1 MYCADIEWKRVA
13 KSMVRE
19 SSDRDDD
26 EGFIVVYFGSE
37 RRGWVED
44 SGGSDSGE
52 KLCCAVRVSGFK
64 VALRSQKRRV
74 PLADLTREG
83 R

>member
-37 RRGWVED
+37 R
-44 SGGSDSGE
+44 
-52 KLCCAVRVSGFK
+52 
-64 VALRSQKRRV
+64 
-74 PLADLTREG
+74 
-83 R
+83 